1 MVSYLRVTI
10 TVPAARRYTSRY
22 AASTM
27 YSTSHPVTR
36 GVLERLGLTG

>member
-10 TVPAARRYTSRY
+10 TAPAARRYTSRY

-27 YSTSHPVTR
+27 CSTSRRVTP
-36 GVLERLGLTG
+36 GVLGRLETTG